1 MTFPL
6 EFDLLMI
13 GVCTFIK
20 KKKNNKKRRRRQKK
34 NKKKRNKKKKQK
46 KKKNE
51 ETEKKKKKREKR
63 VQRHVY
69 VSYLTPL
76 GFWCW
81 VHHWGLSEIFMSD
94 ELRESSLRS
103 FVPRIMT
110 DMYLI

>member
-20 KKKNNKKRRRRQKK
+20 TK
-34 NKKKRNKKKKQK
+34 
-46 KKKNE
+46 
-51 ETEKKKKKREKR
+51 TKKKKKKE

-76 GFWCW
+76 GFCCW

-103 FVPRIMT
+103 FVPWIMT